1 MDHRGRH
8 YGKVRKK
15 YILGVM
21 GSLDSRYSSVDPQ
34 KIVDIKRRNK
44 KDLEARASNS

>member
-1 MDHRGRH
+1 MNQIGRR
-8 YGKVRKK
+8 YGKVREN
-15 YILGVM
+15 YLV
-21 GSLDSRYSSVDPQ
+21 GSMSVLDSRYSSVDPQ